1 MENEIHEKKCLDCGN
16 IFIPDHNRVPLKG
29 KFGINVMLL
38 VTQPTSTFLQNRE
51 RNMLKKKEQTIS
63 SDRIS

>member
-38 VTQPTSTFLQNRE
+38 VPPPTSP
-51 RNMLKKKEQTIS
+51 LKKGEEYAKQIQKL
-63 SDRIS
+63 